1 MVKYARRHPRRFK
14 RTYSKRN
21 RIESAF
27 WSLKSQV
34 GDYLR
39 CRLERVRNIE
49 VWLKVIVYNLVM
61 VLRRE
66 IMI

>member
-1 MVKYARRHPRRFK
+1 MVKYARKHPRKFK
-14 RTYSKRN
+14 WTYSKRN

-27 WSLKSQV
+27 WCLKSLV

-39 CRLERVRNIE
+39 CKLERMQIIE
-49 VWLKVIVYNLVM
+49 IWLKVIVYNLVM
-61 VLRRE
+61 AVRRE

>member
-1 MVKYARRHPRRFK
+1 MVKYARKHPRKFK

-21 RIESAF
+21 RIEAAF
-27 WSLKSQV
+27 WSLKSIV

-39 CRLERVRNIE
+39 CKLKRMQIIE
-49 VWLKVIVYNLVM
+49 IWLKAIVYNLVM
-61 VLRRE
+61 VVRKE